1 MDSRGGVC
9 QHVKVSMLPLL
20 CVESLKQLCF
30 CVCDYFLVCSV
41 VMLPVFIYAAC
52 KRIQLCW
59 YRETCLR
66 QPPVGKSVQ
75 LVFTKQV
82 FRVKK
87 LVGRQ
92 WGAPNSNYLLVMV
105 STFVMPFSMDPLSP
119 RMTPG
124 CIMQK

>member
-1 MDSRGGVC
+1 MSCPRTLREVSADVSRIAVLCRAQICG
-9 QHVKVSMLPLL
+9 LPIW
-20 CVESLKQLCF
+20 QF
-30 CVCDYFLVCSV
+30 
-41 VMLPVFIYAAC
+41 
-52 KRIQLCW
+52 R
-59 YRETCLR
+59 
-66 QPPVGKSVQ
+66 G
-75 LVFTKQV
+75 KQV

-87 LVGRQ
+87 LVGRR

>member
-1 MDSRGGVC
+1 MR
-9 QHVKVSMLPLL
+9 
-20 CVESLKQLCF
+20 LK
-30 CVCDYFLVCSV
+30 
-41 VMLPVFIYAAC
+41 
-52 KRIQLCW
+52 
-59 YRETCLR
+59 
-66 QPPVGKSVQ
+66 
-75 LVFTKQV
+75 KQV

-87 LVGRQ
+87 LVGRR